1 MTPPPMTGPVAE
13 HPTSPGQDQS
23 AEFDEGRRV
32 RLSAGQNTEPDVLRE
47 LAADPSVTVRAA
59 LAMNPAAPSAADN
72 VLATD
77 RDERVRLLL
86 AQKLAALLPDLSRTS
101 YALLYQQTWKTLTVL
116 VEDEVTRIRAV
127 IADAVKD
134 LPDAPRELVLR
145 LARDTEF
152 PVYEPVIRLSPLL
165 TTDDLIELITDAPA
179 SGTMAVVANRTGLA
193 SAAADAIAASANA
206 VAIRVLL
213 ANPTA
218 QIREA
223 TLDALVARS
232 VEHPEW
238 HEPFVRRRSL
248 SEHTARALAEIVA
261 ANLLEILAAR
271 ADLPKAF
278 TNELRAR
285 IQSHVASRYDRKPPQ
300 NDMSMEEALG
310 QARAL
315 AQSGYLSETTLV
327 EAARQGEAHYATA
340 LLAVAAGASVSVV
353 DRAAQLRSAKGMV
366 SLVWKAGFT
375 MRVAIAMQYLLARLP
390 PSDVL
395 MPGPGGSFPLAVEE
409 MRWQLD
415 FLGRSGR

>member
-1 MTPPPMTGPVAE
+1 MTGAVAE
-13 HPTSPGQDQS
+13 HPTLLGPDQS

-32 RLSAGQNTEPDVLRE
+32 RLSAGQNTEPDMLRE

-59 LAMNPAAPSAADN
+59 LAMNPAAPAAADS

-86 AQKLAALLPDLSRTS
+86 AQKLVALLPDLSRTS
-101 YALLYQQTWKTLTVL
+101 YALLYQQTWKTLTIL

-165 TTDDLIELITDAPA
+165 TTDDLIELVTDAPA
-179 SGTMAVVANRTGLA
+179 SGTMAAVANRTGLA
-193 SAAADAIAASANA
+193 SAVSDAIAASANA
-206 VAIRVLL
+206 VAIRALL
-213 ANPTA
+213 ANPAA

-248 SEHTARALAEIVA
+248 SERTARALAEIVA
-261 ANLLEILAAR
+261 ANLLETLAAR
-271 ADLPKAF
+271 ADLPKAL
-278 TNELRAR
+278 TDELHAR
-285 IQSHVASRYDRKPPQ
+285 IQSHVTRWYDRKPP
-300 NDMSMEEALG
+300 NDMSIEEALG
-310 QARAL
+310 QARVL
-315 AQSGYLSETTLV
+315 AQNGHLSESTLV
-327 EAARQGEAHYATA
+327 EAARQGEAHYATG
-340 LLAVAAGASVSVV
+340 LLAVAAGTSVSVV
-353 DRAAQLRSAKGMV
+353 ERAAQLRSAKGMV

-395 MPGPGGSFPLAVEE
+395 MPGPEGSFPLAVEE

>member
-1 MTPPPMTGPVAE
+1 
-13 HPTSPGQDQS
+13 
-23 AEFDEGRRV
+23 
-32 RLSAGQNTEPDVLRE
+32 
-47 LAADPSVTVRAA
+47 
-59 LAMNPAAPSAADN
+59 
-72 VLATD
+72 
-77 RDERVRLLL
+77 
-86 AQKLAALLPDLSRTS
+86 
-101 YALLYQQTWKTLTVL
+101 
-116 VEDEVTRIRAV
+116 
-127 IADAVKD
+127 
-134 LPDAPRELVLR
+134 VLR

-165 TTDDLIELITDAPA
+165 TTDDLIELVTDAPA
-179 SGTMAVVANRTGLA
+179 SGTMAAVANRTGLA
-193 SAAADAIAASANA
+193 SAVSDAIAASANA
-206 VAIRVLL
+206 VAIRALL

-248 SEHTARALAEIVA
+248 SERTARALAEIVA
-261 ANLLEILAAR
+261 ANLLETLAAR
-271 ADLPKAF
+271 ADLPMAL
-278 TNELRAR
+278 TDELRAR
-285 IQSHVASRYDRKPPQ
+285 IQSHVASRYDLKPSQ

-315 AQSGYLSETTLV
+315 AQSGHLSENTL
-327 EAARQGEAHYATA
+327 EETARRGEAHYATA
-340 LLAVAAGASVSVV
+340 LLAVAAGTSVSVV

-375 MRVAIAMQYLLARLP
+375 MRVAIAMQFLLARLP

-395 MPGPGGSFPLAVEE
+395 MPGPGGRFPLAVEE

>member
-1 MTPPPMTGPVAE
+1 MTAPPVTGPVAE
-13 HPTSPGQDQS
+13 HPTLLGPDQS
-23 AEFDEGRRV
+23 AEHDEGRRV
-32 RLSAGQNTEPDVLRE
+32 RLSAGQNTEPDVLRG
-47 LAADPSVTVRAA
+47 LAVDPSVTVRAA
-59 LAMNPAAPSAADN
+59 LAMNPAAPAAADS
-72 VLATD
+72 VLAND

-101 YALLYQQTWKTLTVL
+101 YALLYQQTWKTLTIL
-116 VEDEVTRIRAV
+116 VEDEVTRIRAA

-165 TTDDLIELITDAPA
+165 TTDDLIELITAAPA
-179 SGTMAVVANRTGLA
+179 SGTMAAVANRRDLA
-193 SAAADAIAASANA
+193 SAVSDAIAASANA
-206 VAIRVLL
+206 DAIRALL

-232 VEHPEW
+232 VKHPEW
-238 HEPFVRRRSL
+238 HEPFVRRPSL
-248 SEHTARALAEIVA
+248 PERTARALAEIVA
-261 ANLLEILAAR
+261 AHLLEILAAR
-271 ADLPKAF
+271 ADLPKSLSD
-278 TNELRAR
+278 ELRAR
-285 IQSHVASRYDRKPPQ
+285 IQSHVARRYDRKPPQ
-300 NDMSMEEALG
+300 DDMSVEEALG

-315 AQSGYLSETTLV
+315 AANGDLSEKTLL
-327 EAARQGEAHYATA
+327 EAARRGEAHYATA
-340 LLAVAAGASVSVV
+340 LLAVAAGTPVSVV
-353 DRAAQLRSAKGMV
+353 DRAALLRSAKGMV

-375 MRVAIAMQYLLARLP
+375 MRVAVAMQYLLARLP

-415 FLGRSGR
+415 FLGRTGR